1 MQLCQHPQ
9 RIDKQLE
16 LVDVEIMLVNGAPEV
31 FGKEALTLVQWIFI
45 VEKAKFAKDLEI
57 VILGVH

>member
-9 RIDKQLE
+9 RIDEQLE
-16 LVDVEIMLVNGAPEV
+16 LVDIEIMSVNGASEV
-31 FGKEALTLVQWIFI
+31 LGKEALTLVQWIFI

-57 VILGVH
+57 VILGVY